1 MAKKKNKKIRR
12 LIDDIYSLIDKGE
25 EKINE
30 DNLNAFLDTM
40 REEVIRFLS
49 PYEGER
55 KHLRLSAVGRENRKL
70 WLEIHDPIKRKEIPQ
85 QRMRFFYGHI
95 LEAILLFLA
104 KESGHKVK
112 EQQKEVVL
120 EGVKGHIDAV
130 IDGVLVDV
138 KSASDYGFKKFKEG
152 SLLQSDPFGYI
163 GQISSYMEAMDLD
176 EGAFFA
182 INKNSGEM
190 TLMMI
195 DELTTIN
202 AAKRVR
208 ELKDIIAS
216 KEMPELCHEDIPMG
230 TSGNMIL
237 NNGCVFCNYKD
248 TCWKDSNDG
257 KGLRVFHYSYGYKYF
272 TKVVK
277 EPNVNEVLNYNG

>member
-1 MAKKKNKKIRR
+1 MPRKKKKKSITTLIEDILA
-12 LIDDIYSLIDKGE
+12 LIDTGE
-25 EKINE
+25 KEVNE
-30 DNLNAFLDTM
+30 DNLNDFLATM
-40 REEVIRFLS
+40 KEEVVRFLE

-55 KHLRLSAVGRENRKL
+55 KRLRLSAVGRENRKL
-70 WLEIHDPIKRKEIPQ
+70 WFEINDPV

-95 LEAILLFLA
+95 LEAMLLFLA
-104 KESGHKVK
+104 KEAGHDVK
-112 EQQKEVVL
+112 DQQKEVIL

-152 SLLQSDPFGYI
+152 DLINTDPFGYI
-163 GQISSYMEAMDLD
+163 GQISSYMEAMNLD

-182 INKNSGEM
+182 INKNNGEI

-202 AAKRVR
+202 ASKRVK
-208 ELKDIIAS
+208 ELKKIVAS
-216 KEMPELCHEDIPMG
+216 KEMPELCHEDVPMG
-230 TSGNMIL
+230 ASGNKIL
-237 NNGCVFCNYKD
+237 HNGCVFCNYKD
-248 TCWKDSNDG
+248 ICWKDSNDG

-277 EPNVNEVLNYNG
+277 EPNVDEVLNYNG